1 MGIRELNR
9 KLQDFLRPKR
19 LTLGRFLWDRKD
31 SSFLWC
37 FQRISKFSIINTKFR
52 NVDLNI
58 KKPKCELGVRIEGL
72 KNQKSETKNLIE
84 KENIRS
90 ILFIRNDGKI
100 GDMIINTLMFR
111 EIKKAYPQI
120 KIGVVTRGANRQV
133 VVNNPHVDKI
143 YDYTKSDR
151 ELKSLAKEIAFEKY
165 DLLIDF
171 SEMLRVKQM
180 KFINLCRAR
189 VNMGLNKADWNLFDV
204 SVEPNIDFKWTE
216 HVTLR
221 YRAYLDKLGI
231 IKPNLD
237 YDLNLSEEDKKF
249 AEKEFEKIKE
259 NKVTVLNPYGA
270 SKHKTLSKSK
280 LKEIIKYLT
289 DKKNAVIFVYSPDKY
304 SELESLVKE
313 LDNNRVY
320 LPIGIKTINHTASL
334 IEKAD
339 FLITPDTSIV
349 HIGTAY
355 KKNGICIYPPNG
367 GRYGVDHL
375 VWGPIDDNFKMI
387 FCEDKKSENDEIDVN
402 TFKME
407 ELDIE
412 KN

>member
-19 LTLGRFLWDRKD
+19 LTLGRFLWDRKN
-31 SSFLWC
+31 SSFLS
-37 FQRISKFSIINTKFR
+37 FPDSRILKLILFR
-52 NVDLNI
+52 MNFKCD
-58 KKPKCELGVRIEGL
+58 KGKPKLEYGVKKIE
-72 KNQKSETKNLIE
+72 NKNLI
-84 KENIRS
+84 KDNNIKS

-120 KIGVVTRGANRQV
+120 KIGVVTRGANKQV
-133 VVNNPHVDKI
+133 IVNNPYVDKI
-143 YDYTKSDR
+143 YDYRKSDR
-151 ELKSLAKEIAFEKY
+151 ELKDLASEIASEKY

-180 KFINLCRAR
+180 KFINLCKAR
-189 VNMGLNKADWNLFDV
+189 INMGLNKADWSLFDV
-204 SVEPNIDFKWTE
+204 SVEPNVDFNWTE

-249 AEKEFEKIKE
+249 AKKEFEKIKE

-270 SKHKTLSKSK
+270 SKHKTLSKNR

-289 DKKNAVIFVYSPDKY
+289 DKKNAVIFVYSPNKY
-304 SELESLVKE
+304 KELKEFVNE

-355 KKNGICIYPPNG
+355 KKDGICIYPPNG
-367 GRYGVDHL
+367 GVYGVDHL
-375 VWGPIDDNFKMI
+375 VWGPSNDNFKMI
-387 FCEDKKSENDEIDVN
+387 FCEDKKSEKDEIDIN

-407 ELDIE
+407 ELKKFI
-412 KN
+412 